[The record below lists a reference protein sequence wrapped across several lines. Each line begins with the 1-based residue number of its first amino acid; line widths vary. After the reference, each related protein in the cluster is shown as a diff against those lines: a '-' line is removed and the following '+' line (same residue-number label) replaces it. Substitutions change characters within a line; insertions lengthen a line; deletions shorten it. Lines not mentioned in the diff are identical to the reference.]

1 MTMKRTFSILAL
13 LILLINV
20 SNSGFGQASMSFQYS
35 SLSKLGIAYNFSPR
49 VWSEL
54 RIYSNT
60 FIEDI
65 TAELAVLYNVSVKD
79 QHEFY
84 IGIGAVAN
92 YFSGMI
98 IPIGLQFR
106 PIENFKRFSLQIE
119 FEPTIDIGNENL
131 ALQSSAGIRYTFGK
145 K

>member
-1 MTMKRTFSILAL
+1 MTMKRTILILAF

-20 SNSGFGQASMSFQYS
+20 PNSGFGQASMSFQYS
-35 SLSKLGIAYNFSPR
+35 SLSKIGVAYNFSPK
-49 VWSEL
+49 VWTEL

-60 FIEDI
+60 FVEDI
-65 TAELAVLYNVSVKD
+65 TAELAVLFNVSVKD

-92 YFSGMI
+92 YFSGII

-131 ALQSSAGIRYTFGK
+131 VFQTSAP
-145 K
+145 